1 MLSKMR
7 TDSIVVEEYTAVHT
21 RKRESSDVDSTL
33 RLTYKEAQFNGKF
46 KINLLRSN
54 FQYIVLGP
62 VEGDAAV
69 REKLKIRIGFW
80 IFDFIVLK

>member
-1 MLSKMR
+1 MLSR
-7 TDSIVVEEYTAVHT
+7 GRIYTAVHT
-21 RKRESSDVDSTL
+21 RTDVDSTL

-46 KINLLRSN
+46 KIKLLRSN

-80 IFDFIVLK
+80 IFDLLF